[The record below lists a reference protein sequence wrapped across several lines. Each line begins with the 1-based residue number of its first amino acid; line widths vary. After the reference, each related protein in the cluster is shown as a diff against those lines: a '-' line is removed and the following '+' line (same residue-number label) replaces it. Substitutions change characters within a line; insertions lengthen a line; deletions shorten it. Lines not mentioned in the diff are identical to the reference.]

1 MVLPCFY
8 TFLHVSDGFNAFSGF
23 RLAGISSHQA
33 AYMLH
38 AYHARHD
45 HAYHALGG

>member
-1 MVLPCFY
+1 MFRMDLM
-8 TFLHVSDGFNAFSGF
+8 LSLGFAWP
-23 RLAGISSHQA
+23 GISSHQA